1 MRTVAQ
7 VSGKRS
13 ERLQLQL
20 TPEAW
25 DRCAERASALGLS
38 VQLWA
43 ERTLAKACVGPVP
56 HASNARAC
64 DEWVAAYLASL
75 NL

>member
-1 MRTVAQ
+1 M
-7 VSGKRS
+7 SGKRS
-13 ERLQLQL
+13 ERLELKL

-25 DRCAERASALGLS
+25 DRCAERAGALGLS

-43 ERTLAKACVGPVP
+43 ERAIARACVGPVP
-56 HASNARAC
+56 HLSDARAS
-64 DEWVAAYLASL
+64 EAWVEAYLATL